1 MLGGYSVMVSMT
13 EGELTRVLAET
24 TVATFLEAEKN
35 SLRSRRRKQFLLAQ
49 THSDLPIILLQE
61 AVALAPE
68 DARFAYVYVIALNS
82 TGRSRDAL
90 EIQKQADARHPTD
103 ADILTAL
110 VTISRDQVD
119 GEGAIAYAEQLVRV
133 ARNNAQAKMLLEA
146 LREL

>member
-1 MLGGYSVMVSMT
+1 M
-13 EGELTRVLAET
+13 
-24 TVATFLEAEKN
+24 
-35 SLRSRRRKQFLLAQ
+35 
-49 THSDLPIILLQE
+49 PIRLLQE
-61 AVALAPE
+61 AVELAPE
-68 DARFAYVYVIALNS
+68 DARFAHVYAITLNS
-82 TGRSRDAL
+82 AGRSRDAL

>member
-61 AVALAPE
+61 AVELAPE
-68 DARFAYVYVIALNS
+68 DRAS
-82 TGRSRDAL
+82 PM
-90 EIQKQADARHPTD
+90 PTPWP
-103 ADILTAL
+103 
-110 VTISRDQVD
+110 
-119 GEGAIAYAEQLVRV
+119 
-133 ARNNAQAKMLLEA
+133 
-146 LREL
+146 